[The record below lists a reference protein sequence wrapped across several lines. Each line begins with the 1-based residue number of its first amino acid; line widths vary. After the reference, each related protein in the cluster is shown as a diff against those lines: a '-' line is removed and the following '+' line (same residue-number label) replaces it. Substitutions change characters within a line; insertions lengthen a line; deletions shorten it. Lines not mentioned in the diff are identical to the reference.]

1 MSSLSELL
9 LQVQKPARYI
19 GGEWNMVRKEWTDD
33 KVKVLLAFP
42 EVYEVGMSY
51 LGLKI
56 LYGILNKRDDCL
68 CERVFSPWSDFEEI
82 LKKNKMNLFSLES
95 RRAMKEFDI
104 IGVSLAYELNYT
116 NFLNMLDLG
125 GVPVNSSAR
134 GGDCPI
140 VIAGGPACYNPE
152 PMSEFIDAFVIGDG
166 EDAIGE
172 IVDVYKSVDKSTV
185 HGSQISPQS
194 TVHGPQI
201 SSQHMDKRRRLL
213 RELAKIPGVYVP
225 SLYEAAYNDDGTIK
239 SFLPKEKDL
248 PRKIEKR
255 AVKDLDSSF
264 YPADQLVPYIQIIH
278 DRIML
283 EIMRGCKHA
292 CKFCQAGTT
301 YRPRRERSKEAI
313 IRIAKEAYSKTG
325 YEEITLLSLS
335 SGDHSHI
342 REIIEELNGEF
353 KEKGVSISVP
363 SLRIEDSLS
372 KLPVLISQVKK
383 SGLTFAP
390 EAGSECLRKII
401 SKNIDIERL
410 TETLKESYRSG
421 WRRVKL
427 YFMIGLPTEKDDDL
441 ESIVKL
447 LYKVSNLKREIDG
460 KGAHVTASIN
470 AFIPK
475 PHTPFQREPME
486 TVDLLLRKRDFLR
499 KSVKSRMVE
508 MDFNSFHMGYLEAVL
523 ARGDRRLSAVI
534 HEAWRRGAKFDGWKE
549 HFNFDLWLESF
560 REINLDPDFYASRRR
575 GPDEILPW
583 DFIDIG
589 FGIPPYIDNS
599 VYI

>member
-9 LQVQKPARYI
+9 LQVRKPARYI
-19 GGEWNMVRKEWTDD
+19 GGEWNMVKKEWTADR
-33 KVKVLLAFP
+33 VKVLLAFP

-68 CERVFSPWSDFEEI
+68 CERVFSPWTDFEEI
-82 LKKNKMNLFSLES
+82 LRKNKMSLFSLES
-95 RRAMKEFDI
+95 RSALKEFDI

-116 NFLNMLDLG
+116 NVLNLLDLG
-125 GVPVNSSAR
+125 GLPIRSSER
-134 GGDCPI
+134 GEGDPI

-166 EDAIGE
+166 EDVIGE
-172 IVDVYKSVDKSTV
+172 IVDLYKSTDGRKK
-185 HGSQISPQS
+185 I
-194 TVHGPQI
+194 
-201 SSQHMDKRRRLL
+201 L

-248 PRKIEKR
+248 PRKIQKR
-255 AVKDLDSSF
+255 VVRDLDNSF
-264 YPADQLVPYIQIIH
+264 YPTDQLVPYIQIVH

-283 EIMRGCKHA
+283 EIMRGCPHA

-301 YRPRRERSKEAI
+301 YRPRRERAKETI

-335 SGDHSHI
+335 SGDHSRI
-342 REIIEELNGEF
+342 GEIIEELNSEF
-353 KEKGVSISVP
+353 KEKGVSVSVP
-363 SLRIEDSLS
+363 SLRIEDSLR
-372 KLPVLISQVKK
+372 KLPALISQVKK

-401 SKNIDIERL
+401 SKNIDMEKLMEALR
-410 TETLKESYRSG
+410 ESYRSG

-427 YFMIGLPTEKDDDL
+427 YFMIGLPTEKEEDL

-447 LYKVSNLKREIDG
+447 LYKVSNLKREVDG
-460 KGAHVTASIN
+460 KDAQVTASIN
-470 AFIPK
+470 AFVPK
-475 PHTPFQREPME
+475 PHTPFQWEPMASI
-486 TVDLLLRKRDFLR
+486 DILSGKKSFLR
-499 KSVKSRMVE
+499 SLVKSRYVE
-508 MDFNSFHMGYLEAVL
+508 MDFNSFHMGYMEAVL
-523 ARGDRRLSAVI
+523 ARGDRRLSRVV
-534 HEAWRRGAKFDGWKE
+534 HGAWRKGARFDGWKE
-549 HFNFDLWLESF
+549 HFNFNLWLESF
-560 REINLDPDFYASRRR
+560 KEKAIDPDFYASRRR
-575 GPDEILPW
+575 FPDEILPW
-583 DFIDIG
+583 NFIDIG
-589 FGIPPYIDNS
+589 FNISPYVDNS
-599 VYI
+599 ASI

>member
-1 MSSLSELL
+1 MDNLSELL

-19 GGEWNMVRKEWTDD
+19 GGEWNMVKKEWTPL

-68 CERVFSPWSDFEEI
+68 CERVFSPWTDFEEI
-82 LKKNKMNLFSLES
+82 LRKNKMSLFSLES
-95 RRAMKEFDI
+95 HRAIKEFDI
-104 IGVSLAYELNYT
+104 IGISLAYELNYT
-116 NFLNMLDLG
+116 NALNLLDLG
-125 GVPVNSSAR
+125 GIPLKSSER
-134 GGDCPI
+134 GEDDPI

-166 EDAIGE
+166 EEVVCELI
-172 IVDVYKSVDKSTV
+172 DVYKNFVNRKDK
-185 HGSQISPQS
+185 
-194 TVHGPQI
+194 
-201 SSQHMDKRRRLL
+201 L
-213 RELAKIPGVYVP
+213 REFAKIPGVYVP

-248 PRKIEKR
+248 PRKIQKR
-255 AVKDLDSSF
+255 VVEDLDSSF
-264 YPADQLVPYIQIIH
+264 YPTDQLVPYIQIVH

-301 YRPRRERSKEAI
+301 YRPRRERSKETI
-313 IRIAKEAYSKTG
+313 VRIAKETYSKTG

-342 REIIEELNGEF
+342 REIVEELNSEF
-353 KEKGVSISVP
+353 KEKGVSVSVP

-372 KLPVLISQVKK
+372 RLPALISQVKK

-390 EAGSECLRKII
+390 EAGSECLRKVI
-401 SKNIDIERL
+401 SKNIDMEKLVEVLR
-410 TETLKESYRSG
+410 ESYRSG

-427 YFMIGLPTEKDDDL
+427 YFMIGLPSEKDEDL
-441 ESIVKL
+441 EDIVKL

-460 KGAHVTASIN
+460 KDAQVTYSLPVTEGSPEWCMKHGEEAPGLTDGESISISIYGSNLLKRRASIRTFTRP
-470 AFIPK
+470 A
-475 PHTPFQREPME
+475 E
-486 TVDLLLRKRDFLR
+486 
-499 KSVKSRMVE
+499 
-508 MDFNSFHMGYLEAVL
+508 EA
-523 ARGDRRLSAVI
+523 RTRSC
-534 HEAWRRGAKFDGWKE
+534 H
-549 HFNFDLWLESF
+549 
-560 REINLDPDFYASRRR
+560 
-575 GPDEILPW
+575 
-583 DFIDIG
+583 
-589 FGIPPYIDNS
+589 GIS
-599 VYI
+599 